1 MEEPTLLCNQVDS
14 RHLRTAKSGRQFA
27 VLFQLCLLSRKLSA
41 TGSAID
47 GYAKFPICSKP
58 PMPSTTD
65 TDLAFASIE
74 EIARLFRRRKLSP
87 VELTE
92 LILARIDQLNP
103 KLNAYI
109 TVTSELALAQAKKA
123 ETELFAPRGRKGYRD
138 RGPLHGIPISLK
150 DNIYTAGVRTTAGSK
165 ILKDFVPKED
175 AAVVGQLK
183 KAGAVILG
191 KTNMHEFAYGVT
203 SNNPHYGP
211 VHNPWDL
218 SRIPGGSSGG
228 SAAALAAGLC
238 YGSIGTDTGGSIRI
252 PAALCGIV
260 GLKPTLGRVSVDGVI
275 PLSPRLDCVGPLARS
290 VHDAALLLEP
300 ILPSVKGEPNPRTL
314 IKSSAKPRKFALGIP
329 KGFFFD
335 VVSNDVHAIF
345 EEALRVLKKQRVAC
359 KEISLPLLNETEDAG
374 NQIAWAEATHYHQQA
389 GWYPSS
395 VSDYGDDVR
404 SRLEMGTKVPAT
416 TYLSALALRE
426 SFIQQFH
433 LALEVEKLDALI
445 VPTTPITAPLIG
457 QEVIQLGGQD
467 HPTRALLLRANRPAN
482 LAGVPAISIPC
493 GFTPSGLPVGLQ
505 LIGAVGNEH
514 LLLQIAHAF
523 DRAHREQRRP
533 PLTAST

>member
-1 MEEPTLLCNQVDS
+1 MAPPST
-14 RHLRTAKSGRQFA
+14 A
-27 VLFQLCLLSRKLSA
+27 VLNSPFHF
-41 TGSAID
+41 TTM
-47 GYAKFPICSKP
+47 P
-58 PMPSTTD
+58 PTTD

-74 EIARLFRRRKLSP
+74 EIARLLRKRKLSP
-87 VELTE
+87 VELTK
-92 LILARIDQLNP
+92 LILVRMDQLNP

-150 DNIYTAGVRTTAGSK
+150 DNIYTEDIRTTAGSS
-165 ILKDFVPKED
+165 ILGKFIPQHD
-175 AAVVGQLK
+175 ATVVARLQE
-183 KAGAVILG
+183 AGAVILG

-218 SRIPGGSSGG
+218 TRIPGGSSGG
-228 SAAALAAGLC
+228 STAAVAAGLC

-275 PLSPRLDCVGPLARS
+275 PLSPHLDCVGPLARS

-300 ILPSVKGEPNPRTL
+300 ILPRVKGEPNPRTL
-314 IKSSAKPRKFALGIP
+314 IKSSAKPRKFTLGIP
-329 KGFFFD
+329 KDFFLD
-335 VVSNDVHAIF
+335 VISHDVLAVF
-345 EEALRVLKKQRVAC
+345 EEALRVLKKQRVTF
-359 KEISLPLLNETEDAG
+359 KKISPPLLNETEDAG

-389 GWYPSS
+389 GWFPSRAA
-395 VSDYGDDVR
+395 DYGDDVR
-404 SRLEMGTKVPAT
+404 SRLEMGTKVSAT
-416 TYLSALALRE
+416 VYLSALELRE
-426 SFIQQFH
+426 KFIQQFH
-433 LALEVEKLDALI
+433 LALEDARIDALV

-457 QEVIQLGGQD
+457 QEVIQLNGQD
-467 HPTRALLLRANRPAN
+467 YATRALLLRANRPAN

-505 LIGAVGNEH
+505 LIGAVADEH
-514 LLLQIAHAF
+514 LLLQIARTF
-523 DRAHREQRRP
+523 ERAHPDRRRP
-533 PLTAST
+533 PLTASA